1 MSNPGRARLPR
12 PEQGRGEPCH
22 QKYALAA
29 ILALSLAVRLLG
41 VAYMN
46 RHLAWNLVPPDT
58 RGVYRPLALS
68 FADGHGYQL
77 GGDLREAT
85 RVAPLFPVYLAG
97 VYRVES
103 PTVSDLARCRELQAR
118 YADLTLGVVDASVV
132 ALAERL
138 SEPKVA
144 TLDQRHFRAV
154 RPAHVDTLD
163 LRP

>member
-1 MSNPGRARLPR
+1 MALICDTGPLLAALDASDPDHEGCARLLIDADEDLVVPALVLAELDYWCTR
-12 PEQGRGEPCH
+12 RLAPE
-22 QKYALAA
+22 
-29 ILALSLAVRLLG
+29 
-41 VAYMN
+41 
-46 RHLAWNLVPPDT
+46 AWLVFLD
-58 RGVYRPLALS
+58 
-68 FADGHGYQL
+68 
-77 GGDLREAT
+77 DL
-85 RVAPLFPVYLAG
+85 LAG

-118 YADLTLGVVDASVV
+118 YADLTLGLVDASVV